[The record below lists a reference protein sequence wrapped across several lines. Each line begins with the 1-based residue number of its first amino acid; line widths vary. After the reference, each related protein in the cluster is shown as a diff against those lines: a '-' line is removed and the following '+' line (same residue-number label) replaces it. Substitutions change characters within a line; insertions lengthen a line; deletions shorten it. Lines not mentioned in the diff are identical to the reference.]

1 MLSSSHSFQGIGGRG
16 VQMENNVVDAS
27 TTEPTTSVSVV
38 DLLRS
43 CLRAAENQ
51 VSGERARHPRQAW
64 LAALFDVTWNGLGL
78 LLAGTKLIALRL
90 VLASVLGGVFLGYIV
105 IMERTQP
112 WPVAV
117 LCFALGLAMV
127 MLSPPSRIALLDVTE
142 VGVGK
147 VAAMIHSQGLNSH
160 GLDVLTTAIELALQ
174 RSGAWLTTLRGFTAI
189 VWGVLFW
196 FICERALGAE
206 IEPMLRSSALWMAL
220 GGSSLMLV
228 SLGALAA
235 YGAATSAV
243 HLTLRLALLQAKM
256 ELVSSDERVNRRV
269 PSGH

>member
-1 MLSSSHSFQGIGGRG
+1 MLISSHSPQDKEVRG
-16 VQMENNVVDAS
+16 VQTENDMVDAS
-27 TTEPTTSVSVV
+27 TLEPTNSVSVV

-51 VSGERARHPRQAW
+51 VSGGRARHPRQAW
-64 LAALFDVTWNGLGL
+64 LAALFDVSWNGLGL

-90 VLASVLGGVFLGYIV
+90 ILASVVGGMLLGYIG

-127 MLSPPSRIALLDVTE
+127 LLAPPSRIALLDVTE

-147 VAAMIHSQGLNSH
+147 VAAVIHSH
-160 GLDVLTTAIELALQ
+160 GLNGIDLDVLATAIELALQ
-174 RSGAWLTTLRGFTAI
+174 RSGAWLTTLRGAVAI

-196 FICERALGAE
+196 FICERVLGAE
-206 IEPMLRSSALWMAL
+206 IEPMLRSSAFWTAL

-243 HLTLRLALLQAKM
+243 HLTLRLALLQAKTDV
-256 ELVSSDERVNRRV
+256 VSSDERID
-269 PSGH
+269 